1 MIGQASKKSRTT
13 VRLVSD
19 RKENRM
25 HKMLRYCVAGTS
37 VALCCVSAFA
47 QSAPGSARQALNHEL
62 AALEQAGY
70 DPGAQTARYPL
81 DLREAQRNLAGQHRC
96 GADAAPKTPC

>member
-1 MIGQASKKSRTT
+1 M
-13 VRLVSD
+13 
-19 RKENRM
+19 RKI
-25 HKMLRYCVAGTS
+25 LRYCAAGSS

-47 QSAPGSARQALNHEL
+47 QSAPGSTRQALNHEL

-81 DLREAQRNLAGQHRC
+81 DLREAQRHLAGQHRC
-96 GADAAPKTPC
+96 SADAARKTPC